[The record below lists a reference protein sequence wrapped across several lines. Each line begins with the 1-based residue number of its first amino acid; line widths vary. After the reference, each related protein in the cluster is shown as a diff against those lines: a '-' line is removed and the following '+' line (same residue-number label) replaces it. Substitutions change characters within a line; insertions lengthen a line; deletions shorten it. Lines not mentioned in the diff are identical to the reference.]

1 MTRSAL
7 PWVSAVALV
16 ALVGCGGHDAKA
28 PASEDDSS
36 AAGENAASAS
46 ATATESS
53 ASIDACQLLTEADA
67 TALFGQPASS
77 QEPEMAPLPD
87 QIGVCQWGWVGA
99 EQTQQAS
106 LKIMTSPGDHYYA
119 IDSAQ
124 PLQLGD
130 KSQLVIDETTL
141 SMDIDW
147 VQGDEF
153 FDLHYTAS
161 PYQAFETS
169 KAAPLESL
177 AREISGRL

>member
-1 MTRSAL
+1 MTRSAST
-7 PWVSAVALV
+7 WVGAMALMALV
-16 ALVGCGGHDAKA
+16 SCGGHDVKPSAA
-28 PASEDDSS
+28 ANDDSG
-36 AAGENAASAS
+36 AGGNTTSAS
-46 ATATESS
+46 ADAIGNS
-53 ASIDACQLLTEADA
+53 ASVDACQLLTKADA

-99 EQTQQAS
+99 EQTQQVF
-106 LKIMTSPGDHYYA
+106 LKIMTSPDDHYFA
-119 IDSAQ
+119 IDNAQ

-147 VQGDEF
+147 VQSDKF

-161 PYQAFETS
+161 PYQTFDRS
-169 KAAPLESL
+169 KADPLESL
-177 AREISGRL
+177 AQAISGRL